1 MLTQR
6 FLTTIRLLSPIFL
19 GVAAGIGLTVFALF
33 VAEYF
38 LTGLII
44 AGVAIVLSGILV
56 LLVFKTLA
64 ARIAARKQPSEDETR
79 NPFVRAIVERLTEGI
94 PDADLSKKDL
104 EHKANDALKGLSAA
118 YAGAVAIGISV
129 AALGAVIALV
139 SAVASVRQVERIDVQ
154 NQLIEAQIYES
165 QVNRISSIFSAQ
177 IPSLMTEIERERDG
191 ESSWVPSRGL
201 QARIQTIIDTSEPYL
216 SDPEI
221 DEVLIALREEIELL
235 PEFEDGLSSA
245 AQLPTNPI
253 FSPERGQL
261 LRILIASGLDFS
273 RLEVPFDFSGADL
286 RAVDFTSGQSQVSAL
301 NLGDTILK
309 DSNLIDADLTNIAAT
324 SIDFSGSFL
333 PQVAIVAPLDS
344 GRGDVSGFDHLLLR
358 TQTRWPT
365 ASSAI
370 VVSRT
375 ELGRQ
380 YFDALFSAQQEDG
393 RARLG
398 WRPYIFWGEVV
409 RADFAG
415 GTLHLLSDDFLAD
428 ESFWAAQQIL
438 LTATG
443 RDCATG
449 REIDYLT
456 SLYSHTLSDQSLRV
470 WHEVWREV
478 NNVLTPQ
485 ISECIVAN
493 ASANPN
499 PPKDPEVSFAV
510 RMFPF

>member
-1 MLTQR
+1 M
-6 FLTTIRLLSPIFL
+6 
-19 GVAAGIGLTVFALF
+19 AAGIGLTVFALF

-38 LTGLII
+38 LTSLII
-44 AGVAIVLSGILV
+44 GGVAIVLSGILV
-56 LLVFKTLA
+56 FLVFKTLA
-64 ARIAARKQPSEDETR
+64 ARIAARKLASEDETR
-79 NPFVRAIVERLTEGI
+79 NPFVRALVERLTEGI
-94 PDADLSKKDL
+94 AETDISKKDL
-104 EHKANDALKGLSAA
+104 EHKTNDALKGLSAA

-139 SAVASVRQVERIDVQ
+139 SAVASLRQVERIDVQ

-177 IPSLMTEIERERDG
+177 IPSLMTEIERERNG

-221 DEVLIALREEIELL
+221 EKILIALREEMDLL

-245 AQLPTNPI
+245 AQIPTSPI

-301 NLGDTILK
+301 NLGATILK

-324 SIDFSGSFL
+324 SIDVSGSFL

-344 GRGDVSGFDHLLLR
+344 GRGDASGLDHLLLR
-358 TQTRWPT
+358 TQTRWPM
-365 ASSAI
+365 AGNAI

-380 YFDALFSAQQEDG
+380 YFDSLFAAQQETG
-393 RARLG
+393 ARLG

-409 RADFAG
+409 RANFAS
-415 GTLHLLSDDFLAD
+415 GTLHLLSNDFLAD

-443 RDCATG
+443 PECATG

-456 SLYSHTLSDQSLRV
+456 SLYSHTLSDQSLGV

-499 PPKDPEVSFAV
+499 PPKDPEISFAV